1 MTSSKPAH
9 VTLAQVAKAAGV
21 SLATTSYSL
30 RNDRRI
36 PRVTAARVQAVA
48 ARLGYRPNP
57 RVSALMAHIRQAQP
71 VTVGERIA
79 FLWIDAPP
87 GERPYEKIFN
97 GAKER
102 ATQLGYSLEEFW
114 FSSPGQ
120 SARRLQKILYSR
132 GIVGLLISP
141 CILPNPRFKID
152 WDWNLFS
159 TAVIGTAESDPGL
172 HHAAHHHYEGMR
184 LAMLQLGI
192 LGNRRIVGLLNK
204 KIEDRARRAWS
215 AAFLAHHPLT
225 NHSWEFLAQENPEE
239 LSHLASWIRQRK
251 PDAIVGAR
259 VIVEALMNQGWHQ
272 SPATT
277 VALLD
282 SVPNP
287 WGFGGIDQGE
297 HVIAT
302 NAVDLVDGQLQRN
315 ERGVPEHVKMLLYAG
330 RWVSGSQSRRHHR
343 STRFARIHQP
353 TPG

>member
-1 MTSSKPAH
+1 MTSGNAAH
-9 VTLAQVAKAAGV
+9 VTLTQVAKAAGV

-36 PRVTAARVQAVA
+36 PRATAARVQAVA

-57 RVSALMAHIRQAQP
+57 RISALMAHIRQAHP
-71 VTVGERIA
+71 VTAGERIA

-87 GERPYEKIFN
+87 GVRPYQAIFE

-114 FSSPGQ
+114 LLAPGQ

-132 GIVGLLISP
+132 GITGLLISP
-141 CILPNPRFKID
+141 SCLPNPKFAIE
-152 WDWNLFS
+152 WNWNLFS
-159 TAVIGTAESDPGL
+159 TAVIGTAESDPEL

-184 LAMLQLGI
+184 LAMLQLHAA
-192 LGNRRIVGLLNK
+192 GNRRIVGLLDRRT
-204 KIEDRARRAWS
+204 EERARRAWS

-225 NHSWEFLAQENPEE
+225 NRAWDFLAQENPEH
-239 LSHLASWIRQRK
+239 LSPLASWIRQRK

-259 VIVEALMNQGWHQ
+259 LIVEILLNQGW
-272 SPATT
+272 SPSPKTT
-277 VALLD
+277 VILLD
-282 SVPNP
+282 WVPNP

-302 NAVDLVDGQLQRN
+302 NAVDLVAGQLQRN
-315 ERGVPEHVKMLLYAG
+315 ERGVPEHLKMLLFAG
-330 RWVSGSQSRRHHR
+330 RWVSGNQV
-343 STRFARIHQP
+343 AENK
-353 TPG
+353 